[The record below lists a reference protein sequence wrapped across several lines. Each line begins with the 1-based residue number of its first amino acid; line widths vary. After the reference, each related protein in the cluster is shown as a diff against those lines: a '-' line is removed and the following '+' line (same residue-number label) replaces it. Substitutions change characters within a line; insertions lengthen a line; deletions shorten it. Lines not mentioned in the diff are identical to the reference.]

1 MHISVTII
9 TLITATGLAL
19 SGCTGKNPASAGNA
33 AADPVRTDTLPP
45 IVNELL
51 RTVEANDSAGF
62 AAIVSYPL
70 ARPYPLKDIPDAESM
85 KAYYPVLMDDSIRTV
100 LTSSSPADWE
110 EYGWRGWAVADGQYV
125 WVNESVYDIPY
136 VSRSELAT
144 LRRLIISEMES
155 LHPSLRDGWTPVGC
169 LTDSGVG
176 TVYRIDADSSAKSG
190 NPAAIYRL
198 AVYSRGSDLHQL
210 PFRVMEG
217 HKESEGSAGETIY
230 RFACRHPETQ
240 DSDVYE
246 IEAYSQETGNP
257 RLHHHG
263 HVRDLNRAYWRDLV
277 GKKR

>member
-1 MHISVTII
+1 MHIPVTII

-33 AADPVRTDTLPP
+33 KADPVRTDTLPP

-125 WVNESVYDIPY
+125 WVNEGLYDIPY
-136 VSRSELAT
+136 VSRAELAT

-155 LHPSLRDGWTPVGC
+155 LDPSLRGAWKPESC
-169 LTDSGVG
+169 LTDSVDGA
-176 TVYRIDADSSAKSG
+176 VYRIDAASDGA
-190 NPAAIYRL
+190 PTAIYRL
-198 AVYSRGSDLHQL
+198 AVYPRGTDLHRR
-210 PFRVMEG
+210 PTRVMKG
-217 HKESEGSAGETIY
+217 HRNSEGSAGEITY
-230 RFACRHPETQ
+230 RFVYRNPETQ
-240 DSDVYE
+240 DSDIYE
-246 IEAYSQETGNP
+246 IEVFSQETGKP
-257 RLHHHG
+257 RLYHHG
-263 HVRDLNRAYWRDLV
+263 HNRDLKRTYWRDLT
-277 GKKR
+277 GQKQ